1 MPKLIDFH
9 AHIYPDAI
17 ARRAVEGI
25 ERFYGVS
32 LCVGNG
38 TTAELVALLEHY
50 RVSAVVCHA
59 VATTP
64 HQVGHIN
71 DFIAG
76 EARRHPALIPFMT
89 LHPALSVA
97 EIKAEYRRARDE
109 MQCALLKKIG
119 ADEIIYADGEVADKL
134 AIRHNGNNIF
144 DYIPLAGGYAIF
156 EVPIV
161 KEWKGRTI
169 SEIDVRKK
177 YKINIIAIKNGNS
190 INPTPMPDYCFKE
203 DDHIFVLG
211 QSRDVFKLSVRT

>member
-1 MPKLIDFH
+1 MKKSVLIIGIGRLGSHLAEKMQDLGHDVIVLDSREESIKKMANHFDDARIADYTSEDVLRELDIPSFDLCFITVGDDFEASMITTLTLKKLG
-9 AHIYPDAI
+9 AKY
-17 ARRAVEGI
+17 
-25 ERFYGVS
+25 
-32 LCVGNG
+32 
-38 TTAELVALLEHY
+38 VA
-50 RVSAVVCHA
+50 A
-59 VATTP
+59 
-64 HQVGHIN
+64 
-71 DFIAG
+71 
-76 EARRHPALIPFMT
+76 
-89 LHPALSVA
+89 
-97 EIKAEYRRARDE
+97 RARDE
-109 MQCALLKKIG
+109 VQCALLKKIG

-144 DYIPLAGGYAIF
+144 DYIALAGGYAIF